1 MKIEKRKVTE
11 SSKLSGIAKS
21 AAASALGMAT
31 LFSLSACI
39 ESDPVSAYD
48 GPKSSSSGTTDSAK
62 YTDFSNSSVS
72 PENSHS
78 TESSSSATTANSSSD
93 NLSSTSSSSAT
104 QPNLPRIPMSS
115 SMLAGVAMT
124 SSSLSIEDIIKMK
137 RSSSSSQ
144 ESAEPQSSSSF
155 AEPES
160 SSSSK
165 KQFPITRDSLT
176 VPNIHLCEDPGC
188 PGVLIDSMV
197 TTFEITDFQA

>member
-39 ESDPVSAYD
+39 ESDPVSAYNN
-48 GPKSSSSGTTDSAK
+48 SNISSSGTTGSI
-62 YTDFSNSSVS
+62 NSSS
-72 PENSHS
+72 SSSNI
-78 TESSSSATTANSSSD
+78 ESSSSATNAESSSSEPTKPSR
-93 NLSSTSSSSAT
+93 LPLSSSSA
-104 QPNLPRIPMSS
+104 
-115 SMLAGVAMT
+115 LAGIMMT
-124 SSSLSIEDIIKMK
+124 SSSRFVIPQSSSEKMEPLAGDPIIIEGPE
-137 RSSSSSQ
+137 SSSSS
-144 ESAEPQSSSSF
+144 

-160 SSSSK
+160 SSSSQ
-165 KQFPITRDSLT
+165 KQFPITRDSIT

-197 TTFEITDFQA
+197 TTFEMTDIQV